1 MILEELVVHDFGV
14 FAGRHALDLRPRAG
28 RPLIVVG
35 GLNGTG
41 KTTLLEALTLALFGK
56 HAALASRKS
65 GGSYEEFLGR
75 SIHRRA
81 DPSQGAAVEVTFT
94 ARRDALDEHLRVR
107 RCWTKRGARIRERL
121 DVVRNGKRDPVLSDQ
136 WDEHVESFVPRGL
149 APLFFFDGEQLEA
162 FADVE
167 NSQSLLATAV
177 GALLGLDLIDRLV
190 DDLGVLERRRRL
202 EQSKASTRAEV
213 ERLEQEIG
221 KLHREEHRRVE
232 DLTVAQARLA
242 KAERRFRQL
251 DERFRAEG
259 GELYEEADSLGT
271 RRAEVAAQANGLR
284 ERLRELA
291 AGAAPLTLVRAAV
304 DRLARDTPDLVRSPQ
319 VAAFLE
325 DRDRRLAEHLRS
337 AGADPHVIRLVS
349 EFAAENG
356 PLEAASQPTVDGT
369 AVSDAR
375 RLGDTLLP
383 EAVEAIRAIRSDL
396 AWAQDELDT
405 LDRKLAAVPEPD
417 ALRGLLDKRA
427 EIAAEREDAERA
439 FAETK
444 EGVNAVRRD
453 ITRRRSE
460 EDRVLEATAQEALA
474 EEDSLRIVAAS
485 QRARVTAERFRL
497 AATTRH
503 VGRIE
508 RLVLDSLDLLLRKD
522 RLVAELRIDP
532 ADFRVTLFGGD
543 SRELQPHQ
551 LSAGERQLLAT
562 SMLWGLAR
570 ASARPLPVV
579 IDTPLGRL
587 DSIHR
592 AHLLDR
598 YFPHASHQVVL
609 LSTDEE
615 IDADA
620 WQRLKRR
627 TARAYRLAFDEAA
640 DGSVVQT
647 GYFFEEQRAS

>member
-1 MILEELVVHDFGV
+1 MILEELAVHDFGV
-14 FAGRHALDLRPRAG
+14 FAGRHALDLRPRPG

-56 HAALASRKS
+56 HAALGSRKG
-65 GGSYEEFLGR
+65 GGSYDEFLGR

-81 DPSQGAAVEVTFT
+81 DRSQGAAVEVAFS
-94 ARRDALDEHLRVR
+94 ARRDGRDEHLRVR
-107 RCWTKRGARIRERL
+107 RSWTKRGVRVRERL
-121 DVVRNGKRDPVLSDQ
+121 DVIRDGERDAVLSDQ
-136 WDEHVESFVPRGL
+136 WDEHVESFIPRGL

-190 DDLGVLERRRRL
+190 DDLAVLERRRRL
-202 EQSKASTRAEV
+202 EQSKASTKLEV

-221 KLHREEHRRVE
+221 KLQREEHRRVE
-232 DLTVAQARLA
+232 ELTVAQARLA

-259 GELYEEADSLGT
+259 GELFEAADSLGT
-271 RRAEVAAQANGLR
+271 RRAEVAAQVSGLR
-284 ERLRELA
+284 DRLRELA
-291 AGAAPLTLVRAAV
+291 AGAAPLALARVTI
-304 DRLARDTPDLVRSPQ
+304 DRLAAEAPDLARSPQ
-319 VAAFLE
+319 VAAYLA
-325 DRDRRLAEHLRS
+325 DRDRRLADHLRS
-337 AGADPHVIRLVS
+337 AGADGDVVRLIE
-349 EFAAENG
+349 EFASLDERRPPSGATV
-356 PLEAASQPTVDGT
+356 EAT
-369 AVSDAR
+369 AVADAQ
-375 RLGDTLLP
+375 RLASTLLP
-383 EAVEAIRAIRSDL
+383 EALDAIRAISSDL
-396 AWAQDELDT
+396 ACALDELDT

-417 ALRGLLDKRA
+417 ALRGLLDQRA
-427 EIAAEREDAERA
+427 EVAAARDKAQRDVADAQEA
-439 FAETK
+439 
-444 EGVNAVRRD
+444 VDAVRRD
-453 ITRRRSE
+453 IARRRAE
-460 EDRVLEATAQEALA
+460 EDRVLESNAQEALA

-485 QRARVTAERFRL
+485 QRARETAERFRV
-497 AATTRH
+497 AATARH
-503 VGRIE
+503 LGRIE
-508 RLVLDSLDLLLRKD
+508 RLVLDSLELLLRKD

-532 ADFRVTLFGGD
+532 ADFRVTLFGED
-543 SRELQPHQ
+543 SGELEPQQ

-587 DSIHR
+587 DSTHR
-592 AHLLDR
+592 SHLMDR
-598 YFPHASHQVVL
+598 YFPNASHQVVL

-620 WQRLKRR
+620 WQRLERR
-627 TARAYRLAFDEAA
+627 TARAYRLAFDAEA
-640 DGSVVQT
+640 DGSVVQA